1 MPLWYTYSMGI
12 FDRLGDVLKSY
23 LNDEDRRIF
32 GRSRDSAPFGD
43 PDLEAAYEELDAFL
57 RHGSRNARNSTSGG
71 RDWESPDSG
80 IGRDDGAW
88 GNPGSY
94 SNTGRNGPRARWE
107 AGDRRGSSGGPEG
120 RDAFSRAAAGPPEE
134 LRPDFA
140 ELGLRFGASAGEC
153 KAAYKKLL
161 NIHHPDRHAGHS
173 GNMKKATEKS
183 ARINAA
189 YDRIEKWRAGKGD

>member
-1 MPLWYTYSMGI
+1 MGI

-32 GRSRDSAPFGD
+32 GRPRDSAPFGD
-43 PDLEAAYEELDAFL
+43 PDLETAYEELDEFL

-71 RDWESPDSG
+71 QAWESPDSG

-94 SNTGRNGPRARWE
+94 SNAGPNGRENWWE
-107 AGDRRGSSGGPEG
+107 AKDGRGNSGGPEG
-120 RDAFSRAAAGPPEE
+120 RTSRGTFGRRAADPPEE

-140 ELGLRFGASAGEC
+140 ELGLPFGASAGEC

-189 YDRIEKWRAGKGD
+189 YDRIKKWRAGAEG

>member
-1 MPLWYTYSMGI
+1 MGI

-32 GRSRDSAPFGD
+32 GPSRDSGAPFSD
-43 PDLEAAYEELDAFL
+43 PDVKAAYEELDEL
-57 RHGSRNARNSTSGG
+57 LGHSRDNRNDTGGG
-71 RDWESPDSG
+71 RAWESPGSDSG
-80 IGRDDGAW
+80 RGA
-88 GNPGSY
+88 
-94 SNTGRNGPRARWE
+94 RRE
-107 AGDRRGSSGGPEG
+107 AGGSSG
-120 RDAFSRAAAGPPEE
+120 RRRAAAGPPEE

-140 ELGLRFGASAGEC
+140 ELGLPFGASAGEC

-189 YDRIEKWRAGKGD
+189 YDRIEKWRGGQGLI